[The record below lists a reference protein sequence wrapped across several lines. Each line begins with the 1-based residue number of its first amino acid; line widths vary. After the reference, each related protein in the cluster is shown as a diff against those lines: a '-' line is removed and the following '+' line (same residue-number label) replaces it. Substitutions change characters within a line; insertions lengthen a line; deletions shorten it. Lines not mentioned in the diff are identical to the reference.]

1 MTFEGIDLSGLPL
14 TTVAWL
20 SALTLV
26 GGTALAAIFLLLR
39 DLGRLDAHA
48 HELEAEIEKLHDRVF
63 ELADSEERLRSL
75 VEARGDI
82 IVRRDERG
90 RIVFANESFAR
101 LVGAARDTLPGQ
113 EYRLEVKNRQFLR
126 VYDNGARE
134 IDEAIESAGELRWI
148 SWVETSVATPDGV
161 DVQRV
166 GRDVTD
172 RIASERALQ
181 DERARAEAASQA
193 KSRFLATV
201 SHEIRTPLNGVI
213 GMADLLAD
221 TSLSPE
227 QATYV
232 HALKTSGEA
241 LLALIDGILDF
252 SKIEA
257 GKLEL
262 VAAPFRIRS
271 LVDAVVELLAPRA
284 QGKGIEIA
292 ASIAADVP
300 ELVIGD
306 EDRLRQVLMNLA
318 GNAVKFTAEGG
329 VGIRV
334 ARAANGRIACQVAD
348 TGPGIPEDALA
359 LIFREFEQADATA
372 SRRHEGTGLGLTIS
386 GRIVERMGGSIAV
399 DSAVGRGSSFS
410 FTLALPDAGERADVS
425 ILPNLAGRRVMIVA
439 QSPFEAPFLA
449 ERLTEAGAS
458 VTHFST
464 AAEAA
469 AALHEIPPHIL
480 IADCALGDE
489 TARGLAVTARL
500 AGTART
506 LVLLSPFERR
516 EFGSPAKAGFDGY
529 LVKPVRTASLF
540 ARLQPSSTA
549 APTDAEERG
558 VLRHE
563 EAPQPRIH
571 VLLAED
577 NEVNALLA
585 RKVLE
590 RLGATADWA
599 RNGAEALALATAA
612 LRGERRHYDAVLM
625 DVRMPEMD
633 GLAVT
638 RRIREFEAMGGFV
651 PLSIIALTA
660 NAFPEDREAA
670 RHAGADAFLPKP
682 FDRDALRQ
690 LLFPQTPAARV
701 G

>member
-1 MTFEGIDLSGLPL
+1 MIIGGFDFSGLPL
-14 TTVAWL
+14 TAVAWL

-26 GGTALAAIFLLLR
+26 GGAALAAILLLLR
-39 DLGRLDAHA
+39 
-48 HELEAEIEKLHDRVF
+48 ELEAEIEKLHDRVF
-63 ELADSEERLRSL
+63 ELADSEERLRGL

-90 RIVFANESFAR
+90 RIVFANEGFAR
-101 LVGAARDTLPGQ
+101 LVGTARDALAGQ
-113 EYRLEVKNRQFLR
+113 DYRLKVRNRQFLR
-126 VYDNGARE
+126 VYDDGARE
-134 IDEAIESAGELRWI
+134 IDEAVESAGEVRWI

-172 RIASERALQ
+172 RITSERALQ
-181 DERARAEAASQA
+181 DERARAEAANDA

-201 SHEIRTPLNGVI
+201 SHEVRTPLNGII

-221 TSLSPE
+221 TRLSPE

-232 HALKTSGEA
+232 HALRTSGEA

-257 GKLEL
+257 GKLDL
-262 VAAPFRIRS
+262 AAAPFRMRA
-271 LVDAVVELLAPRA
+271 LVEAVVELLAPRA

-292 ASIAADVP
+292 ASMSADVP

-318 GNAVKFTAEGG
+318 GNAVKFTEEGG

-334 ARAANGRIACQVAD
+334 RRAADGRIACSVTD
-348 TGPGIPEDALA
+348 TGPGISEDALA

-386 GRIVERMGGSIAV
+386 RRIVERMGGSIAV
-399 DSAVGRGSSFS
+399 DSEVGRGSTFS
-410 FTLALPDAGERADVS
+410 FALALPEASDGTVS
-425 ILPNLAGRRVMIVA
+425 ARLPDLTDHRVMIVA
-439 QSPFEAPFLA
+439 QSPFEALFMA
-449 ERLTEAGAS
+449 ERLVEAGAQ
-458 VTHFST
+458 VMHFRT
-464 AAEAA
+464 ALEGAGQ
-469 AALHEIPPHIL
+469 LHEVAPDAL
-480 IADCALGDE
+480 IVDCALGE
-489 TARGLAVTARL
+489 EAARSLAVAARL
-500 AGTART
+500 AGTKRM

-529 LVKPVRTASLF
+529 LIKPVRAASLF
-540 ARLQPSSTA
+540 ARLQPTA
-549 APTDAEERG
+549 PPTPADAERRG
-558 VLRHE
+558 VQTNAEATPLRL
-563 EAPQPRIH
+563 H

-577 NEVNALLA
+577 NDINALLA

-599 RNGAEALALATAA
+599 KNGAEALALATAA
-612 LRGERRHYDAVLM
+612 LCGEGPSYDAVLM

-638 RRIREFEAMGGFV
+638 RRIRELEAKCGLA
-651 PLSIIALTA
+651 PLRIIALTA
-660 NAFPEDREAA
+660 NAFPEDQEAA
-670 RHAGADAFLPKP
+670 CRAGADAFLPKP
-682 FDRDALRQ
+682 FDREALRH
-690 LLFPQTPAARV
+690 LLFAETSVART

>member
-1 MTFEGIDLSGLPL
+1 MTFDAIDLSGLSL
-14 TTVAWL
+14 TTIAWL

-26 GGTALAAIFLLLR
+26 GGAALAAIFLLLR
-39 DLGRLDAHA
+39 DLGRLETHA

-63 ELADSEERLRSL
+63 ELADGEERLRSL

-101 LVGAARDTLPGQ
+101 LVGAARDTLAGQ
-113 EYRLEVKNRQFLR
+113 EYRLKVKNRQFLR

-201 SHEIRTPLNGVI
+201 SHEVRTPLNGII
-213 GMADLLAD
+213 GMADLLTD
-221 TSLSPE
+221 TRLSPE

-262 VAAPFRIRS
+262 AAQPLRIRA
-271 LVDAVVELLAPRA
+271 LVEAVVELLAPRA

-300 ELVIGD
+300 DMVIGD

-334 ARAANGRIACQVAD
+334 ARAADGRIACEVAD
-348 TGPGIPEDALA
+348 TGPGIPGEALA

-386 GRIVERMGGSIAV
+386 RRIVERMGGAIVV
-399 DSAVGRGSSFS
+399 DSEVGRGSAFS
-410 FTLALPDAGERADVS
+410 FTLALPEASGRRVPA
-425 ILPNLAGRRVMIVA
+425 LPDLASQRVMIVA

-449 ERLTEAGAS
+449 ERLVEAGAS
-458 VTHFST
+458 VRHFST

-469 AALHEIPPHIL
+469 AALHDAPPHIL

-506 LVLLSPFERR
+506 FVLLSPFERR

-529 LVKPVRTASLF
+529 LVKPVRAASLF
-540 ARLQPSSTA
+540 ARLEPSPSTTLA
-549 APTDAEERG
+549 EAVERDA
-558 VLRHE
+558 LRHT
-563 EAPQPRIH
+563 EAPQPRFH

-577 NEVNALLA
+577 NEINALLA

-590 RLGATADWA
+590 RLAATADWA
-599 RNGAEALALATAA
+599 KNGAEALALATAA
-612 LRGERRHYDAVLM
+612 LHGERPRYDAVLM

-638 RRIREFEAMGGFV
+638 RRIRELETTSGLA
-651 PLSIIALTA
+651 PLRIIALTA

-670 RHAGADAFLPKP
+670 RAAGADAFLPKP
-682 FDRDALRQ
+682 FDREALRQ
-690 LLFPQTPAARV
+690 LLFAEPPAART